1 MNIYHY
7 DPMTK
12 EYLKS
17 TTAEADPMET
27 KLKGE
32 FVPLIPA
39 YATLTAPP
47 AFGNNQTAVFENN
60 EWSIKSDYRQNY
72 LKVDENLQVQEITTI
87 GEQEGFY
94 LVDKTTGE
102 EIKQNPNNFKIQNDE
117 IIQKTESEIEAEN
130 KQKEKE
136 NKIENLKNQLSI
148 LDNLAIRPLRA
159 ILSGNSTEDDNNKLI
174 EIEEEAQSLRTQ
186 LNNLTTM

>member
-1 MNIYHY
+1 MNLYNY
-7 DPMTK
+7 DPDTR
-12 EYLKS
+12 EYLS
-17 TTAEADPMET
+17 TTTAEADPMET

-32 FVPLIPA
+32 FVPLIPS

-47 AFGNNQTAVFENN
+47 AFGNNQIAVFESN

-72 LKVDENLQVQEITTI
+72 LKVDENFQVQEITTI

-102 EIKQNPNNFKIQNDE
+102 EIKQNPNNFKIQNNE
-117 IIQKTESEIEAEN
+117 IIEKTESVIAAEN

-136 NKIENLKNQLSI
+136 ANIENLKNQLLA
-148 LDNLAIRPLRA
+148 LDSLAIRPLRA
-159 ILSGNSTEDDNNKLI
+159 ILSGNSTDEDNNKLI
-174 EIEEEAQSLRTQ
+174 EIEEEVQSLRTQ

>member
-1 MNIYHY
+1 MNIHHY
-7 DPMTK
+7 DPKTF

-47 AFGNNQTAVFENN
+47 VFGNNQIAVFENN
-60 EWSIKSDYRQNY
+60 EWSIKPDYRQNY
-72 LKVDENLQVQEITTI
+72 LKVDENFQVQEITTI

-94 LVDKTTGE
+94 LVDKITGE
-102 EIKQNPNNFKIQNDE
+102 EIKQNPNNFKIQNNE
-117 IIQKTESEIEAEN
+117 IIEKTESEIEAEN

-136 NKIENLKNQLSI
+136 NKIENLKNRLSV
-148 LDNLAIRPLRA
+148 LDSLAIRPLRA

-174 EIEEEAQSLRTQ
+174 EIEEEVQNLREE
-186 LNNLTTM
+186 LNELTTI